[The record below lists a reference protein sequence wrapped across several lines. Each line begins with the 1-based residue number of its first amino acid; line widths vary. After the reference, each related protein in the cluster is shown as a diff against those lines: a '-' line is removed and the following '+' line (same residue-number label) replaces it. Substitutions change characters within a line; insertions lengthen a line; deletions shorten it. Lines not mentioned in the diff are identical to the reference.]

1 MRVGDKFRTNPLS
14 LKPGGSIVSVVFSD
28 GETREYD
35 KIKYPRKYV
44 ATIPKRDS
52 IVLIYVD
59 GKEVWSTKEKIK
71 YWEQK

>member
-1 MRVGDKFRTNPLS
+1 MRVGDEYRTNPLS

-28 GETREYD
+28 GESLEYD

-44 ATIPKRDS
+44 GTIPKREN

-59 GKEVWSTKEKIK
+59 GKEVWTAKEKIK